1 MSTLW
6 LQNVPKVA
14 TDDELRALAKKY
26 APELECA
33 TLNREEGDGSRPIA
47 LMTFTGG
54 ELGSV
59 ERLAERLNGMYW
71 KESTLRCTTTI

>member
-6 LQNVPKVA
+6 LTNVPSEA
-14 TDDELRALAKKY
+14 TDDELRALARKY

-33 TLNREEGDGSRPIA
+33 TLNREEGDGSRPVA
-47 LMTFTGG
+47 FMTFTGG

-71 KESTLRCTTTI
+71 KERTLRCTTTI

>member
-6 LQNVPKVA
+6 LQNVPKEA
-14 TDDELRALAKKY
+14 TDDELCALAKKY
-26 APELECA
+26 APDLECL
-33 TLNREEGDGSRPIA
+33 TLNREEGDGSRPVA
-47 LMTFTGG
+47 FMTFKGG

-71 KESTLRCTTTI
+71 KERTLRCTTAM

>member
-6 LQNVPKVA
+6 LTNVPKEA

-33 TLNREEGDGSRPIA
+33 SLHREEGDGSRPLA
-47 LMTFTGG
+47 FMTFTGG
-54 ELGSV
+54 EFGAV
-59 ERLAERLNGMYW
+59 ERLAERLDGMYW
-71 KESTLRCTTTI
+71 KEHTLRCTTTI